1 MSDHHTIFRLAAL
14 LRMHPQQL
22 FAAVTVGDAMLWQ
35 SFFAST
41 CRPED
46 AV

>member
-1 MSDHHTIFRLAAL
+1 MSDRQTILRLSAL

-22 FAAVTVGDAMLWQ
+22 LAAVTVGENQLWA

-41 CRPED
+41 FGGD
-46 AV
+46 LV

>member
-22 FAAVTVGDAMLWQ
+22 FAAVSLGESQLWY

-46 AV
+46 VV